1 MKGARVH
8 RQVTAVVVQTYGTG
22 RNKRVI
28 DACVLVTPDLDRT
41 FYSMGRAIRNSN
53 SVAYLLR
60 RLMVALGSPGEVRTF
75 WPMRVRVV
83 LLATCSL
90 HPPKVP

>member
-1 MKGARVH
+1 M
-8 RQVTAVVVQTYGTG
+8 YGTG
-22 RNKRVI
+22 MNERVI
-28 DACVLVTPDLDRT
+28 DACVLVTPDPDHT
-41 FYSMGRAIRNSN
+41 YYSMGRAIRNSN

-60 RLMVALGSPGEVRTF
+60 RLMVALGSLGEVRMF
-75 WPMRVRVV
+75 CPMRVRVV